1 MTIKCFNFSREF
13 LTSGSGSGVR
23 LSSSPTSSPSSTSI
37 SSTGVLITLTR
48 ILSLLSF
55 PISYLLLFV
64 QPLDMLFR
72 GSKTIL
78 INRSLNPRS
87 AFKTRKWILHLN
99 LASVQLH
106 EGETYS
112 FCSCKHFGFVCNYKH
127 GLGGGFPLISGETKA
142 AIVSAITNCCTK
154 LHMMTNNATTHYH
167 PLHYGDLRPGS
178 KVSKSEFYKDQTK

>member
-1 MTIKCFNFSREF
+1 MAPEYCQFRKCVKVIICSHSGRYEVDIWHKSPIKCFNFSREF

-112 FCSCKHFGFVCNYKH
+112 FCSCKHFGFVCNYKR
-127 GLGGGFPLISGETKA
+127 GLGGAFLLSRVKLRLQLFP
-142 AIVSAITNCCTK
+142 
-154 LHMMTNNATTHYH
+154 
-167 PLHYGDLRPGS
+167 
-178 KVSKSEFYKDQTK
+178 Q